1 MLTIKCAKC
10 KDKLL
15 KYKKIGQG
23 RVLRCWEEKISRI
36 YGQLEDDKLLCN
48 NCGNLIGEVKTRAG
62 RNYIDM
68 NQEEFTYSGRKI
80 PK

>member
-15 KYKKIGQG
+15 KYNKIGQG
-23 RVLRCWEEKISRI
+23 RVLKCWEEKISRI
-36 YGQLEDDKLLCN
+36 YGKVDDGKLLCN
-48 NCGNLIGEVKTRAG
+48 NCGNLIGEVKTRGG

-68 NQEEFTYSGRKI
+68 NREEFTYSGRKI